1 VFQILALLP
10 PPVYLTALFIAAV
23 PTRFRSNPSG
33 LTREEV
39 EASIDERVLD
49 VIRVL
54 YDAAVDETRWPEALK
69 ELSDFTESQAATFW
83 VLDGSEQPRLPTFTY
98 INLDPAFVQEY
109 LDHVAPLDPTVRYL
123 VAHPNAPIVHDG
135 LVIGEREK
143 DLHPYYDWH
152 GRYSDLRFRLVGQV
166 CPAPAVHAGVALH
179 RTRKAGRFESEDI
192 ERFAVLYHHLE
203 GALTIGFRLGS
214 LGAMQQC
221 TTELLDRNPAAVLLL
236 DEHKRIVFA
245 NRSAEA
251 LRSNGDGIRL
261 CADGVAMLR
270 RQDNDRLQ
278 CLIAQALA
286 PIAAAANSPG
296 RVMRALRPSGKR
308 PYVIFVAPVSRQ
320 YFSLATLRPAVCIL
334 ISDPDSRMALPVNRL
349 QAAFGLT
356 GAEARLAALLTA
368 GEELRSAA
376 AKLGITYGTARTRLV
391 EIFQKTD
398 TRRQGELIK
407 LLLATCSRDDLETG
421 CVGVR

>member
-1 VFQILALLP
+1 
-10 PPVYLTALFIAAV
+10 
-23 PTRFRSNPSG
+23 
-33 LTREEV
+33 
-39 EASIDERVLD
+39 
-49 VIRVL
+49 
-54 YDAAVDETRWPEALK
+54 
-69 ELSDFTESQAATFW
+69 
-83 VLDGSEQPRLPTFTY
+83 
-98 INLDPAFVQEY
+98 
-109 LDHVAPLDPTVRYL
+109 
-123 VAHPNAPIVHDG
+123 
-135 LVIGEREK
+135 
-143 DLHPYYDWH
+143 
-152 GRYSDLRFRLVGQV
+152 
-166 CPAPAVHAGVALH
+166 VALH
-179 RTRKAGRFESEDI
+179 RTGKAGRFESDDI
-192 ERFAVLYHHLE
+192 ERFAVLYRHLE
-203 GALTIGFRLGS
+203 RALTIGFRLGS

-261 CADGVAMLR
+261 CAAGFAMVR

-286 PIAAAANSPG
+286 PIAAAGNSPG
-296 RVMRALRPSGKR
+296 GVMRAVRPSGKR

-334 ISDPDSRMALPVNRL
+334 ISDPDSRMALPVDRL

-356 GAEARLAALLTA
+356 GAEARLAALLAA
-368 GEELRSAA
+368 GEVLRSAA
-376 AKLGITYGTARTRLV
+376 AKLGITYGTARTRLA

-407 LLLATCSRDDLETG
+407 LLLATLAMI
-421 CVGVR
+421 